1 MIEVEVNSKILEVPS
16 GILPSSVSESD
27 KEAIYR
33 VHMEDQEV
41 YTPKRLA
48 KDYNTAAETVDEI
61 LLLRDALTNRRPE
74 HTERAAM
81 YRMYKE
87 NPEIYT
93 IERLAKDFKIA
104 RGTAYLTLFAEH
116 VRETILQPKSSTSD
130 GQEIP
135 SLPFTR
141 FMKDAWAE
149 LSANSNAFDKYYR
162 HPHCLP
168 LLVSYFDSAESA
180 QIQQNNRTSKA
191 YRMAA
196 TEVSLS
202 SSSVRGDDCI
212 NLLDSSS
219 SNNGTAFSSSASSAI
234 NFLSLYQ
241 SLKVPKCFCLVQLE
255 EVEASYTSP
264 GSNRKFVSNCL
275 NSGLH
280 TPLKPE
286 SCGIQEIETGRRRN
300 RDAGRFQ
307 LDEKGIFYTLDLG
320 GTNFRV
326 LKVQL
331 GGKDAGIVKQEFEE
345 VSIPPNLMTG
355 TSDGLLTILWHNLQ
369 NMFHKKVENSNFL
382 LVRRGSSALPSP
394 FLGCKHPSI
403 LET

>member
-1 MIEVEVNSKILEVPS
+1 MVSLCPLVSRLSLATRTSATAARILKGKIVPALLNRGVEANQVIETHSFSVKSYFDGDDCGCGAGNKENNASVHLGFHHVSLQCPSDFELSLEDFDVIVDWSCTYKDSNAYLGGCHGKMIEVEVNSKILEVPS

-33 VHMEDQEV
+33 LHMEDQEV

-104 RGTAYLTLFAEH
+104 RGTAHLTLFAEH

-149 LSANSNAFDKYYR
+149 LSANSNAFDKY
-162 HPHCLP
+162 C
-168 LLVSYFDSAESA
+168 
-180 QIQQNNRTSKA
+180 KA
-191 YRMAA
+191 
-196 TEVSLS
+196 
-202 SSSVRGDDCI
+202 SV
-212 NLLDSSS
+212 
-219 SNNGTAFSSSASSAI
+219 
-234 NFLSLYQ
+234 
-241 SLKVPKCFCLVQLE
+241 
-255 EVEASYTSP
+255 
-264 GSNRKFVSNCL
+264 
-275 NSGLH
+275 
-280 TPLKPE
+280 
-286 SCGIQEIETGRRRN
+286 
-300 RDAGRFQ
+300 
-307 LDEKGIFYTLDLG
+307 DLM
-320 GTNFRV
+320 
-326 LKVQL
+326 K
-331 GGKDAGIVKQEFEE
+331 KYKKQ
-345 VSIPPNLMTG
+345 
-355 TSDGLLTILWHNLQ
+355 
-369 NMFHKKVENSNFL
+369 
-382 LVRRGSSALPSP
+382 LPS
-394 FLGCKHPSI
+394 
-403 LET
+403 